1 MERLFIDFVGPLIRT
16 KRENV
21 AILVIVDG
29 FSKFVTFHP
38 VRRISASVVVEY
50 LERTYF
56 PAYGN
61 PMSIVTDNATAFRCK
76 QMKDLCFRWGINH
89 YTTTPY
95 YPQASLAERVNRNLK
110 AALKIFH
117 HESQVSWDEDLLMS
131 LAFNTAAHESHKGT
145 PDKLFLGKELKCPL
159 AVQWDLTPESNGA
172 MEQMPPKFWETA
184 YENLIRAQRRVA
196 HRCNSQSRT
205 NIRYGIQCCIA

>member
-1 MERLFIDFVGPLIRT
+1 MLRSVSCQRAKPAQTTQVEIHSASPSSRPMERLFIDFVGPLIRT
-16 KRENV
+16 KRGNV

-110 AALKIFH
+110 AALK
-117 HESQVSWDEDLLMS
+117 SSTMS
-131 LAFNTAAHESHKGT
+131 PRSRGT
-145 PDKLFLGKELKCPL
+145 RTC
-159 AVQWDLTPESNGA
+159 
-172 MEQMPPKFWETA
+172 
-184 YENLIRAQRRVA
+184 
-196 HRCNSQSRT
+196 RC
-205 NIRYGIQCCIA
+205 